1 MQEYDLSINRHT
13 DEHGD
18 ISIEKPEDP
27 EQTSS
32 SADWNS
38 WEAAVWV
45 KIPLTAASFVYAA
58 GNEQPQKNE
67 LKPGYEM
74 LYYIAQQRDWEAAE
88 IVFAYFLAALESD
101 ADKQAFTKLYEEN
114 HIHMEQA
121 AMRILKDQT
130 DAEDAM
136 QNAFV

>member
-1 MQEYDLSINRHT
+1 M
-13 DEHGD
+13 
-18 ISIEKPEDP
+18 
-27 EQTSS
+27 
-32 SADWNS
+32 
-38 WEAAVWV
+38 

-101 ADKQAFTKLYEEN
+101 ADKCFSILFTRFFGKLFRFLYCRTKLY
-114 HIHMEQA
+114 HKWDH
-121 AMRILKDQT
+121 T
-130 DAEDAM
+130 
-136 QNAFV
+136 

>member
-1 MQEYDLSINRHT
+1 M
-13 DEHGD
+13 
-18 ISIEKPEDP
+18 
-27 EQTSS
+27 
-32 SADWNS
+32 
-38 WEAAVWV
+38 

-130 DAEDAM
+130 VLRMPCRMPLFRLYATLKKFIKFPVINCTFGASL
-136 QNAFV
+136 